1 MGSYVKS
8 TVVTTSNPCQRQT
21 EQTPPP
27 DVLLL
32 HDDPVPDGSIHESHG
47 RRRHRLHGGHHLS
60 RLRLQGAKVIPGTS
74 FGNPDYRC
82 STVEIST
89 SAPWSSHSGHYY
101 PRLVHPE
108 MRQVAENPAVYVGGR
123 MHHPSLRFR
132 LHSILKNK
140 I

>member
-1 MGSYVKS
+1 MGGADIAYMAG
-8 TVVTTSNPCQRQT
+8 TSS
-21 EQTPPP
+21 
-27 DVLLL
+27 
-32 HDDPVPDGSIHESHG
+32 PVYA
-47 RRRHRLHGGHHLS
+47 S
-60 RLRLQGAKVIPGTS
+60 RAQSVIPGTS

-89 SAPWSSHSGHYY
+89 SAPWSSHSGQYY

-108 MRQVAENPAVYVGGR
+108 MRQVADNPAVYVGGR